1 MNQVEWCLRRALA
14 SATHRTVCLG
24 VIVAGLMPA
33 SALAQVRTKFSVHID
48 SEPPTG
54 VKTTDR
60 QFYQSISVSF

>member
-1 MNQVEWCLRRALA
+1 VFLTAILAAL
-14 SATHRTVCLG
+14 L
-24 VIVAGLMPA
+24 PA
-33 SALAQVRTKFSVHID
+33 SALAQVRTKFSVHIN